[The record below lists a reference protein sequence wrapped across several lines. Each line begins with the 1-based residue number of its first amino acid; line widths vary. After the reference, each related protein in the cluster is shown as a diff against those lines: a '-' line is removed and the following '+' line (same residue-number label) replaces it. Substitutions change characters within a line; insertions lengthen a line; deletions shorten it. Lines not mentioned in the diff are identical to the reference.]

1 MMLTVLL
8 ECRDQETELAQTLS
22 VLVAG
27 AVEGLV
33 SDVAVLD
40 HNSQDASLRV
50 ADAAGCRFH
59 QDWDLADVLRVAR
72 GEWLLLI
79 EAGARPQSGWVD
91 EVAEHISLTRHPACF
106 SPSRNYRPSLLKRLI
121 QRAPPLEHGLIVPKV
136 QAQAAARPGMGL
148 ADLARGHKAHRLISE
163 IVPAWAMRG

>member
-1 MMLTVLL
+1 MLTVLM
-8 ECRDQETELAQTLS
+8 ECRDQESELAQTLS

-33 SDVAVLD
+33 SDVGVLD

-50 ADAAGCRFH
+50 ADSAGCRFH
-59 QDWDLADVLRVAR
+59 QDWNIEDVLRAAR

-79 EAGARPQSGWVD
+79 EPGARPQIGWVE
-91 EVAEHISLTRHPACF
+91 EVAEHIALTRHPARF
-106 SPSRNYRPSLLKRLI
+106 SPSRNYRPSLMKRFI
-121 QRAPPLEHGLIVPKV
+121 RPPPPLEHGLIVPKV
-136 QAQAAARPGMGL
+136 HAQAQARSGMGL
-148 ADLARGHKAHRLISE
+148 ADLARGQKAHRLISE